1 MSLQKVRRGLTKGLA
16 YTQHWRRK
24 KLLYNSSLPSLWA
37 RQINRKSLLITQ
49 VLTSLTHLLPI
60 RFSIYQEHFP
70 IFPVTLSNIFIPSVD
85 PMQSA
90 TSFSPSAPS
99 PGTPPSITALS
110 PAAELVPTATPVVT
124 PPAMLSGLTTR
135 LAGCELVPRAPTG
148 VRRSRPCAVT
158 PTPGASSKPTLANAR
173 EKVQA
178 AFRQSPSPLK
188 RKFDDDDNEEELYRP
203 KKKRCNIIPTIK
215 PWKRGHEV
223 LRVMKLGEPGR
234 LALLA
239 STYSSAS
246 SRAQLVKPGEPE
258 MSREE
263 VQAAVRQSPSL
274 WERKKTP
281 RPAKLSRFEE
291 RTAWVKVYAPPT
303 DPDTTFHPTKQRRL
317 ERWWRRNILYG
328 TSSGIFIFRRTR
340 LLEHGNGVVQNFEFW
355 MFGWGS
361 PSATWNICY
370 EGQKNLYLW
379 PFVLYHGTSGSRSRL
394 LVMRFF
400 ELFPGGWRFAE
411 VVCVA
416 RQNSQIGNSRPFPF
430 TYLSHTQGSC

>member
-1 MSLQKVRRGLTKGLA
+1 
-16 YTQHWRRK
+16 
-24 KLLYNSSLPSLWA
+24 
-37 RQINRKSLLITQ
+37 
-49 VLTSLTHLLPI
+49 
-60 RFSIYQEHFP
+60 
-70 IFPVTLSNIFIPSVD
+70 
-85 PMQSA
+85 MQST

-110 PAAELVPTATPVVT
+110 PAAELVPTATPVIT
-124 PPAMLSGLTTR
+124 PPAMLSGLTNR
-135 LAGCELVPRAPTG
+135 LAECELVPRAPTG
-148 VRRSRPCAVT
+148 VRRSRPYAVT

-178 AFRQSPSPLK
+178 AVRQSPSPLK
-188 RKFDDDDNEEELYRP
+188 RKFDDDDNEEELHRP

-239 STYSSAS
+239 STYSSAR

-263 VQAAVRQSPSL
+263 VQAAVRESPSL
-274 WERKKTP
+274 WEQKKTP

-328 TSSGIFIFRRTR
+328 TSSWNLYIQKNEIIRAW
-340 LLEHGNGVVQNFEFW
+340 EWHGSEFW
-355 MFGWGS
+355 ILNVWLRVTFCNMGHLLWG
-361 PSATWNICY
+361 PKEFVPMAICSVPWH
-370 EGQKNLYLW
+370 KRIKIN
-379 PFVLYHGTSGSRSRL
+379 TSSHAFFWAISRR
-394 LVMRFF
+394 VKICR
-400 ELFPGGWRFAE
+400 GGLCSKAKFSDR
-411 VVCVA
+411 
-416 RQNSQIGNSRPFPF
+416 
-430 TYLSHTQGSC
+430 